1 MNIKIIGSGSY
12 IPDLIVDNQSFE
24 HNIFLDESGMLL
36 NQPNTQ
42 ILEKFSAITGIK
54 ERRYH

>member
-42 ILEKFSAITGIK
+42 NNRPANAVDVTA
-54 ERRYH
+54 